1 MSGSS
6 DSESDVEV
14 RAEDPVVVVRK
25 GSFVPLVGV
34 LCVLCY
40 VYGLWLGMYLCPK

>member
-6 DSESDVEV
+6 DSESDVDV
-14 RAEDPVVVVRK
+14 PVPEPIMERK

-34 LCVLCY
+34 LCVLSY
-40 VYGLWLGMYLCPK
+40 VYGMWLGMYLCPK

>member
-6 DSESDVEV
+6 DSESDIEV
-14 RAEDPVVVVRK
+14 RVDVERK

-40 VYGLWLGMYLCPK
+40 IYGMWLGMYLCPK